1 MTTTRCWKLEECPAR
16 YTADVIEGKWKPLIV
31 YLLKDGP
38 LRYGELRRRMIGVSK
53 KMLTQQ
59 VRELERDEIVDR
71 KVYSADPLHVEYAL
85 TEHGR
90 ELLEVLTAMAAWG
103 IKHRARHSARAAA
116 DPTPAVEEHDT
127 RVAEMAVIDGK

>member
-1 MTTTRCWKLEECPAR
+1 L
-16 YTADVIEGKWKPLIV
+16 

-38 LRYGELRRRMIGVSK
+38 LRYGELKRRMIGISK

-90 ELLEVLTAMAAWG
+90 GLEDVLKAMAAWG
-103 IKHRARHSARAAA
+103 TAHRARQTARAWPDPPPPAA
-116 DPTPAVEEHDT
+116 ERDLLDAR
-127 RVAEMAVIDGK
+127 RVVVSAK

>member
-1 MTTTRCWKLEECPAR
+1 MTTTRCWSLEECPAR

-31 YLLKDGP
+31 YLLRDGP
-38 LRYGELRRRMIGVSK
+38 LRYGELKRRMIGVSK

-59 VRELERDEIVDR
+59 VRELERDDIVDR

-90 ELLEVLTAMAAWG
+90 ELEEVLKAMAAWG
-103 IKHRARHSARAAA
+103 TKHRARRPARATAE
-116 DPTPAVEEHDT
+116 PTPVAKDHET
-127 RVAEMAVIDGK
+127 QVAEAAVSGGK

>member
-1 MTTTRCWKLEECPAR
+1 MTTPRCWTLEECPAR
-16 YTADVIEGKWKPLIV
+16 YTADVIEGKWKPLIL

-38 LRYGELRRRMIGVSK
+38 LRYGELKRRMIGISK

-90 ELLEVLTAMAAWG
+90 GLEDVLKAMAAWG
-103 IKHRARHSARAAA
+103 TAHRARQTARAWPHPAA
-116 DPTPAVEEHDT
+116 RGSQA
-127 RVAEMAVIDGK
+127 

>member
-1 MTTTRCWKLEECPAR
+1 MTTTRCWSLEECPAR

-59 VRELERDEIVDR
+59 IRELERDEIVDR
-71 KVYSADPLHVEYAL
+71 RVHSADLLHVEYAL

-90 ELLEVLTAMAAWG
+90 ELEEVLKTMAEWG
-103 IKHRARHSARAAA
+103 AAHRARRTACASAGPP
-116 DPTPAVEEHDT
+116 PTTEEHYSQ
-127 RVAEMAVIDGK
+127 VAETAVASGK